1 MKSAGPLHGS
11 GFFLMESLEER
22 MGAVHSVGE
31 VTKWIR
37 NLIAG
42 DPILRNVMV
51 RGEISNFNAYRS
63 GHAYFTLKDK
73 DACLKCVM
81 FSWRDKGL
89 RFQPK
94 DGMQVIAGGGIRV
107 YEAGGVYQLY
117 VETMVPEGT
126 GDLALAFQQI
136 KERLAAE
143 GLFDEAHKKPLPKFP
158 AKIGVVT
165 SLSGAVLRDIY
176 RVSKRRFPSVQL
188 VLYPVQ
194 VQGETSAAE
203 VAAGVRYFNER
214 HPVDVLIVGRG
225 GGSAEDL
232 WSFNTEEVVRA
243 IYASRIPV
251 ISAVGHETDYTLSDM
266 AADVRAATP
275 SQAAELAVPDARE
288 LLSRISGLSARL
300 SGARSRWMN
309 AKRMK
314 LLMCLRRKAMATPT
328 RITDAKRARLESA
341 AKALSIGVWQRFH
354 EKQQRLDQ
362 TLDQL
367 ELLNPIR
374 LLRRGYGIVEDE
386 KGKLVRSAAG
396 TKTGDRLT
404 VILADGRV
412 RANVTEV
419 ERGGKI

>member
-1 MKSAGPLHGS
+1 
-11 GFFLMESLEER
+11 
-22 MGAVHSVGE
+22 MGTVHSVGE

-42 DPILRNVMV
+42 DPILRNIMV

-81 FSWRDKGL
+81 FSWQGKGL
-89 RFQPK
+89 RFRPK
-94 DGMQVIAGGGIRV
+94 DGMQVIAGGAVRV

-126 GDLALAFQQI
+126 GDLAAAFQQI
-136 KERLAAE
+136 KEKLAAE
-143 GLFDEAHKKPLPKFP
+143 GLFDADRKKPLPKFP
-158 AKIGVVT
+158 ATIGVVT

-176 RVSKRRFPSVQL
+176 RVSKRRFPSVRL

-203 VAAGVRYFNER
+203 VAEGIRYFNEKF
-214 HPVDVLIVGRG
+214 PVDVMIVGRG

-243 IYASRIPV
+243 ISASEIPV
-251 ISAVGHETDYTLSDM
+251 ISAVGHETDYTLSDL

-288 LLSRISGLSARL
+288 LAARISGLAARL
-300 SGARSRWMN
+300 AGARDRWMN

-314 LLMCLRRKAMATPT
+314 LLVCLRRRAMATPQ
-328 RITDAKRARLESA
+328 RIIEGKRERLARASERLSA
-341 AKALSIGVWQRFH
+341 GAWQRFR
-354 EKQQRLDQ
+354 EKQQRLDV
-362 TLDQL
+362 TMDRL

-374 LLRRGYGIVEDE
+374 MLRRGYGVVENGD
-386 KGKLVRSAAG
+386 GRVVRSVG
-396 TKTGDRLT
+396 ETRQGDRLT

-412 RANVTEV
+412 HADVREV
-419 ERGGKI
+419 ERGGTR

>member
-1 MKSAGPLHGS
+1 MGS
-11 GFFLMESLEER
+11 
-22 MGAVHSVGE
+22 VHSVGE

-51 RGEISNFNAYRS
+51 RGEISNFSTYRS

-81 FSWRDKGL
+81 FSWEDRGL
-89 RFQPK
+89 RFRPK
-94 DGMQVIAGGGIRV
+94 DGMQVIAGGAVRV
-107 YEAGGVYQLY
+107 YEANGVYQLY
-117 VETMVPEGT
+117 VENLIPEGT
-126 GDLALAFQQI
+126 GDLAAAFQQV
-136 KERLAAE
+136 KEKLAAE
-143 GLFDEAHKKPLPKFP
+143 GLFDEARKKPLPKFP
-158 AKIGVVT
+158 SKIGVVT

-194 VQGETSAAE
+194 VQGETSAEE
-203 VAAGVRYFNER
+203 VAAGVRYFNETF
-214 HPVDVLIVGRG
+214 PVDVLIVGRG
-225 GGSAEDL
+225 GGSAEEL

-243 IYASRIPV
+243 ICASNIPV
-251 ISAVGHETDYTLSDM
+251 ISAVGHETDYTLSDL

-288 LLSRISGLSARL
+288 LLTQIEGLRARL
-300 SGARSRWMN
+300 SGARERWMN

-314 LLMCLRRKAMATPT
+314 LLLCLRRKAMATPR
-328 RITDAKRARLESA
+328 RILDRKRDWLKNASEAFSA
-341 AKALSIGVWQRFH
+341 GVRQAFH
-354 EKQQRLDQ
+354 NKQQRLD
-362 TLDQL
+362 LAMDRM

-374 LLRRGYGIVEDE
+374 ILRRGYSIVEDTE
-386 KGKLVRSAAG
+386 EKLVRS
-396 TKTGDRLT
+396 TERIRTGDKIT

-412 RANVTEV
+412 HADVRDV
-419 ERGGKI
+419 ERGGNG

>member
-203 VAAGVRYFNER
+203 VAAGVRYFSER

-232 WSFNTEEVVRA
+232 WSFN
-243 IYASRIPV
+243 
-251 ISAVGHETDYTLSDM
+251 ETDYTLSDM

-341 AKALSIGVWQRFH
+341 AKALSTGIWQRFH

>member
-1 MKSAGPLHGS
+1 MGS
-11 GFFLMESLEER
+11 
-22 MGAVHSVGE
+22 VHSVGE

-42 DPILRNVMV
+42 DPILQNVMV
-51 RGEISNFNAYRS
+51 RGEISNFNSYRS

-81 FSWRDKGL
+81 FSWKDKGI

-94 DGMQVIAGGGIRV
+94 DGMQVIAGGGVRV
-107 YEAGGVYQLY
+107 YEANGVYQLY
-117 VETMVPEGT
+117 VESLVPEGT
-126 GDLALAFQQI
+126 GDLAIAFQQV
-136 KERLAAE
+136 KEKLAAE
-143 GLFDEAHKKPLPKFP
+143 GLFDEVHKKPIPKFP

-176 RVSKRRFPSVQL
+176 RVSKRRFPAVQL

-203 VAAGVRYFNER
+203 VAAGVRYFNEVF
-214 HPVDVLIVGRG
+214 PVDVLIVGRG

-243 IYASRIPV
+243 IYASNIPV
-251 ISAVGHETDYTLSDM
+251 ISAVGHETDYTLSDL

-288 LLSRISGLSARL
+288 LLAQIKGLRARL
-300 SGARSRWMN
+300 SGARTRWMN

-314 LLMCLRRKAMATPT
+314 LLLCLRHKAMATPQ
-328 RITDAKRARLESA
+328 RIMDGKREQLKRVSDTLFTEAR
-341 AKALSIGVWQRFH
+341 QRFR
-354 EKQQRLDQ
+354 EKQQHLDLA
-362 TLDQL
+362 LDRM

-374 LLRRGYGIVEDE
+374 MLRRGYGIVEDAE
-386 KGKLVRSAAG
+386 GKLVRSAAG
-396 TKTGDRLT
+396 TRAGDRLT

-412 RANVTEV
+412 HADVRDV
-419 ERGGKI
+419 ERGGNG

>member
-1 MKSAGPLHGS
+1 MGS
-11 GFFLMESLEER
+11 
-22 MGAVHSVGE
+22 VHSVGE

-42 DPILRNVMV
+42 DPILQNVMV
-51 RGEISNFNAYRS
+51 RGEISNFSTYRS
-63 GHAYFTLKDK
+63 GHAYFTLKDA

-81 FSWRDKGL
+81 FSWRDKKI

-94 DGMQVIAGGGIRV
+94 DGMQVIAGGAVRV
-107 YEAGGVYQLY
+107 YEANGVYQLY
-117 VETMVPEGT
+117 VESLVPKGT
-126 GDLALAFQQI
+126 GDLAAAFQQI
-136 KERLAAE
+136 KEKLAAE
-143 GLFDEAHKKPLPKFP
+143 GLFDEVHKQPIPKFP

-203 VAAGVRYFNER
+203 VAAGVRYFNETF
-214 HPVDVLIVGRG
+214 PVDVLIVGRG

-243 IYASRIPV
+243 IYASKIPV
-251 ISAVGHETDYTLSDM
+251 ISAVGHETDYTLSDL

-288 LLSRISGLSARL
+288 LLTQIEGLRARL
-300 SGARSRWMN
+300 SGARDRWMN

-314 LLMCLRRKAMATPT
+314 LLLCLRRKAMATPQ
-328 RITDAKRARLESA
+328 RILDGKRDRLQNASDALFAEIR
-341 AKALSIGVWQRFH
+341 QRFR
-354 EKQQRLDQ
+354 EKQQRLDL
-362 TLDQL
+362 TMDRM

-374 LLRRGYGIVEDE
+374 MLRRGYGIVEDAQ
-386 KGKLVRSAAG
+386 GKLVRSAAE
-396 TKTGDRLT
+396 TRAGDTLT

-412 RANVTEV
+412 HVDVRDV
-419 ERGGKI
+419 E

>member
-1 MKSAGPLHGS
+1 MKG
-11 GFFLMESLEER
+11 EIR

-37 NLIAG
+37 NLVAG
-42 DPILRNVMV
+42 DPILRNILV
-51 RGEISNFNAYRS
+51 RGEISNFSAYKS

-81 FSWRDKGL
+81 FSWKDKGL

-117 VETMVPEGT
+117 VEKMVPEGT

-165 SLSGAVLRDIY
+165 SPSGAVLRDIY

-188 VLYPVQ
+188 ILYPVQ

-214 HPVDVLIVGRG
+214 RPVDVLIVGRG

-232 WSFNTEEVVRA
+232 WSFNTEDVVRA
-243 IYASRIPV
+243 IYASEIPV

-266 AADVRAATP
+266 VADVRAATP

-288 LLSRISGLSARL
+288 LSARIAGLSARL

-314 LLMCLRRKAMATPT
+314 LLMCLRRKAMATPQ
-328 RITDAKRARLESA
+328 RIVDSKRDRLERAS
-341 AKALSIGVWQRFH
+341 KALSTGIWQRFR

-362 TLDQL
+362 TMDRL

-386 KGKLVRSAAG
+386 QGKLIRSAAAM
-396 TKTGDRLT
+396 KTGDSMT

-412 RANVTEV
+412 RTSVTEV

>member
-1 MKSAGPLHGS
+1 
-11 GFFLMESLEER
+11 
-22 MGAVHSVGE
+22 MGTVHSVGE

-37 NLIAG
+37 NLISG
-42 DPILRNVMV
+42 DPILRNIMV

-81 FSWRDKGL
+81 FSWKEKGL

-117 VETMVPEGT
+117 VETMAPEGT

-136 KERLAAE
+136 KEKLTAE

-158 AKIGVVT
+158 STIGVVT

-176 RVSKRRFPSVQL
+176 RVSKRRFPSVRL

-203 VAAGVRYFNER
+203 VAAGIRYFNEKF
-214 HPVDVLIVGRG
+214 PVDVMIVGRG

-243 IYASRIPV
+243 VYASKIPI
-251 ISAVGHETDYTLSDM
+251 ISAVGHETDYTLSDL
-266 AADVRAATP
+266 AAD
-275 SQAAELAVPDARE
+275 
-288 LLSRISGLSARL
+288 
-300 SGARSRWMN
+300 
-309 AKRMK
+309 
-314 LLMCLRRKAMATPT
+314 
-328 RITDAKRARLESA
+328 
-341 AKALSIGVWQRFH
+341 
-354 EKQQRLDQ
+354 
-362 TLDQL
+362 
-367 ELLNPIR
+367 
-374 LLRRGYGIVEDE
+374 
-386 KGKLVRSAAG
+386 
-396 TKTGDRLT
+396 
-404 VILADGRV
+404 
-412 RANVTEV
+412 
-419 ERGGKI
+419 

>member
-1 MKSAGPLHGS
+1 
-11 GFFLMESLEER
+11 
-22 MGAVHSVGE
+22 MGTVHSVGE

-37 NLIAG
+37 NLLAG
-42 DPILRNVMV
+42 DPILRNIMV

-94 DGMQVIAGGGIRV
+94 DGMQVIAGGGIRI

-117 VETMVPEGT
+117 VETMIPEGT
-126 GDLALAFQQI
+126 GDLAAAFQQI
-136 KERLAAE
+136 KEKLTAE
-143 GLFDEAHKKPLPKFP
+143 GLFDAAHKVPLPKMP
-158 AKIGVVT
+158 ATIGVVT

-176 RVSKRRFPSVQL
+176 RVSKRRFPSVRL

-203 VAAGVRYFNER
+203 VAAGIRYFNEIF
-214 HPVDVLIVGRG
+214 PVDVMIVGRG

-243 IYASRIPV
+243 IYASKIPV
-251 ISAVGHETDYTLSDM
+251 ISAVGHETDYTLSDL

-275 SQAAELAVPDARE
+275 SQAAELAVPDVRE
-288 LLSRISGLSARL
+288 LTARVSGLTARL
-300 SGARSRWMN
+300 SGVRDRWMN

-314 LLMCLRRKAMATPT
+314 LLMCLRRRAMATPQ
-328 RITDAKRARLESA
+328 RIVDAKRERLARVSERFSA
-341 AKALSIGVWQRFH
+341 GVWQRFR
-354 EKQQRLDQ
+354 EKQQRLDL
-362 TLDQL
+362 TMDRL

-374 LLRRGYGIVEDE
+374 MLRRGYGVVENTDE
-386 KGKLVRSAAG
+386 KIVRSVAE
-396 TKTGDRLT
+396 TQKGDRLT

-412 RANVTEV
+412 HADVREV
-419 ERGGKI
+419 ERGGKR

>member
-1 MKSAGPLHGS
+1 MEGAGLAELGS
-11 GFFLMESLEER
+11 GFFLWKGLGR
-22 MGAVHSVGE
+22 MGTVHSVGE

-42 DPILRNVMV
+42 DPILRNIMV

-94 DGMQVIAGGGIRV
+94 DGMQVIAGGAVRV

-117 VETMVPEGT
+117 VETMIPEGT
-126 GDLALAFQQI
+126 GDLAAAFQQI
-136 KERLAAE
+136 KEKLTAE
-143 GLFDEAHKKPLPKFP
+143 GLFDAAHKKPLPKLP
-158 AKIGVVT
+158 ATIGVVT

-176 RVSKRRFPSVQL
+176 RVSKRRFPSVRL

-203 VAAGVRYFNER
+203 VAEGIRYFNEKF
-214 HPVDVLIVGRG
+214 PVDVMIVGRG

-232 WSFNTEEVVRA
+232 WSFNTEAVVRA
-243 IYASRIPV
+243 IYASKIPV
-251 ISAVGHETDYTLSDM
+251 ISAVGHETDYTLSDL

-288 LLSRISGLSARL
+288 LTARISGLAARL
-300 SGARSRWMN
+300 AGARNRWMN

-314 LLMCLRRKAMATPT
+314 LLMCLRRRAMATPQ
-328 RITDAKRARLESA
+328 RIVDGKRERLARISERFSA
-341 AKALSIGVWQRFH
+341 GAWQRFR
-354 EKQQRLDQ
+354 EKQQRLDL
-362 TLDQL
+362 TMDRL

-374 LLRRGYGIVEDE
+374 MLRRGYGVVENE
-386 KGKLVRSAAG
+386 EGRVVRSVSE
-396 TKTGDRLT
+396 TRQGDRLT

-412 RANVTEV
+412 HADVRAV
-419 ERGGKI
+419 ERGGSK